1 MKKLIVLKEEQARLM
16 TVEETMNHFE
26 GMLNKFANKTKNYN
40 NVEGFE
46 DAKQIGYIALID
58 AFETYDE
65 KHCFS
70 THLHTKL
77 MHEYSKLHQ
86 KTKTDKYKAKENY
99 VNISLDYTLEDGNT
113 LSELYGNECK
123 EILQIQQ
130 ESNFIE
136 DIFNECD
143 EKNKVI
149 LMYLIDGE
157 HGDVNVLAKKLNM
170 SRQGFHKRMKK
181 LKQNIAEKYLSNYC
195 IN

>member
-99 VNISLDYTLEDGNT
+99 VNISL
-113 LSELYGNECK
+113 
-123 EILQIQQ
+123 QQ